1 MPDTNFTPYAI
12 VPNKKY
18 SEKDLK
24 NDFGYKGQPD
34 QPLEEIT
41 FIEDALLAP
50 LGMRAPMKPGVPR

>member
-1 MPDTNFTPYAI
+1 MPDSNFTPYAI

-34 QPLEEIT
+34 LPIEQVT
-41 FIEDALLAP
+41 AIEDALLVP
-50 LGMRAPMKPGVPR
+50 LGMKSSKPGVPR